1 MNRQSIGG
9 NPNANHHRNESG
21 ANQSP
26 VKYAKGH
33 DRNQEALQLPPAGPQ
48 PPALTAKEKKKLKM
62 EAEREREKEL
72 FELNFQ
78 ASSLYICKMQ
88 LHVQKSFVTKPNAI
102 IVYDRHRLVKLDITQ
117 STDF

>member
-1 MNRQSIGG
+1 
-9 NPNANHHRNESG
+9 
-21 ANQSP
+21 
-26 VKYAKGH
+26 
-33 DRNQEALQLPPAGPQ
+33 
-48 PPALTAKEKKKLKM
+48 M

-78 ASSLYICKMQ
+78 ASSLYISKMQ

-102 IVYDRHRLVKLDITQ
+102 IVYDQHRLVKLDITH